1 LGRIDAVILDKVVAE
16 YYMNLDNK
24 KDKFRMLDDEL
35 AAEEYGIAFKKGN
48 QELYDKVMGAF
59 EELVAD
65 GTAATISEKWFGEDR
80 IILK

>member
-1 LGRIDAVILDKVVAE
+1 
-16 YYMNLDNK
+16 
-24 KDKFRMLDDEL
+24 MLDDEL